1 MKLSKALTCFL
12 LASTLSACSAISA
25 AQSFAVSRWKT
36 ASKDER
42 RRMAKSFLS
51 QYTTKGMTLDQLKE
65 LLGDPDFET
74 DIWTY
79 HLSTN
84 GAPPPG
90 PQSINLFLQYPQLY
104 AHFKEDKVDELS
116 VTYQLNLSDD
126 LSFDAGRW
134 KSNEPNVRLK
144 MAANLIASRIMI
156 GLRKPDAKLIL
167 GTPDSES
174 KKRVVSYDLGL
185 RMVDMV
191 TLDFTLD
198 EGGRVLEA
206 RIHED

>member
-1 MKLSKALTCFL
+1 MKPSKALTCFL

-25 AQSFAVSRWKT
+25 AQSFTVSRWKT

-42 RRMAKSFLS
+42 RWMAESFLS
-51 QYTTKGMTLDQLKE
+51 KYRTKGMTLDQLKE
-65 LLGDPDFET
+65 LLGNPDYET

-90 PQSINLFLQYPQLY
+90 PHPIKLFLQYPQLY
-104 AHFKEDKVDELS
+104 AHFKEGKVDELS
-116 VTYQLNLSDD
+116 VTYQLNLPDD

-134 KSNEPNVRLK
+134 KSNEPSVRLN
-144 MAANLIASRIMI
+144 MAASLIASGMMI
-156 GLRKPDAKLIL
+156 GLRKLDAREIL
-167 GTPDSES
+167 GAPDSES

-185 RMVDMV
+185 RIDVT

-198 EGGRVLEA
+198 EDGRVLEA
-206 RIHED
+206 EIHDH